1 MRILFVCTGNTC
13 RSPLAAAYLREKRPG
28 WSVESAG
35 VAAEPGAPASDKA
48 QELAAEVG
56 LELGSHKAQPVGAL
70 SLEDFDRIYTMSSS
84 HLRFLPKE
92 HNAVVLSNLAG
103 KAKDVDD
110 PYGRGLQSYRE
121 AFDEIRC
128 YLDELLTEAR
138 A

>member
-35 VAAEPGAPASDKA
+35 VAAEPGNPASDKA
-48 QELAAEVG
+48 REVAAEAG
-56 LELGSHKAQPVGAL
+56 LELGRHRAQPVSAL
-70 SLEDFDRIYTMSSS
+70 RLEDFDRIYTMSSS
-84 HLRFLPKE
+84 HLRHLPTK
-92 HNAVVLSNLAG
+92 HRAAVLSSVVG
-103 KAKDVDD
+103 EAKDIDD

-121 AFDEIRC
+121 VFEEIRS